1 MNVQEITS
9 ADANTTMGFVN
20 QLVQTPMVVII
31 VNVPKDI
38 TKTLL
43 NSVKISTN
51 VIWIKHFA
59 IISVSTHQVATIADV
74 SQDSDTIMSQRNASI
89 LTSVQPVMAVVQ
101 IVASTQLEVLSVRVL
116 LVNTWT
122 VMPKLVK

>member
-74 SQDSDTIMSQRNASI
+74 LQDSDTIMSQRNASI
-89 LTSVQPVMAVVQ
+89 LTSVPVMAVVQ